1 MALRFRYPELS
12 LVYNAVPVHQDD
24 AALLV
29 SQPFL
34 KQLTLS
40 DLFRS
45 LCTGGRP
52 TTLGRLL
59 AKSLR
64 QSAARTTGQ
73 TKGQRSLAAGLS
85 GLEAPICQ
93 RTRGFFCGQLG
104 SDNDRGGQG
113 F

>member
-12 LVYNAVPVHQDD
+12 LVYNAVPVHQEA

-52 TTLGRLL
+52 HNSWTV
-59 AKSLR
+59 
-64 QSAARTTGQ
+64 AREVV
-73 TKGQRSLAAGLS
+73 
-85 GLEAPICQ
+85 EAV
-93 RTRGFFCGQLG
+93 CGPH
-104 SDNDRGGQG
+104 DRAD
-113 F
+113 